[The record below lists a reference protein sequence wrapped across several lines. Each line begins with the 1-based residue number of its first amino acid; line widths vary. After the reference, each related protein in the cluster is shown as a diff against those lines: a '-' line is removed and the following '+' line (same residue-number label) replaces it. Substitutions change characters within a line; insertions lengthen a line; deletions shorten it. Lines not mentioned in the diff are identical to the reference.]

1 MQNVTTLTKPKIDV
15 LSILLS
21 TIGFG
26 GIVYGFSV
34 GRRKGWGSPVV
45 ISTLIIG
52 IMSLIIFSSRQFKL
66 DKPMLDLRTLKYP
79 MFTLALLSVS
89 ATFMII
95 LSSMILLPLY
105 LQIGLGLTALTAG
118 LILMPGGA
126 LNGILSPVAGRVY
139 DMYGPKWL
147 LTPGFIIII
156 VMLWLLSNVTTKTS
170 IPMAIFLHSGL
181 MVGVIFVM
189 MPVQTYGLNALPKNL
204 YAEVLSKQ

>member
-1 MQNVTTLTKPKIDV
+1 
-15 LSILLS
+15 
-21 TIGFG
+21 
-26 GIVYGFSV
+26 
-34 GRRKGWGSPVV
+34 
-45 ISTLIIG
+45 
-52 IMSLIIFSSRQFKL
+52 
-66 DKPMLDLRTLKYP
+66 
-79 MFTLALLSVS
+79 
-89 ATFMII
+89 MII

-118 LILMPGGA
+118 LILMSGGA
-126 LNGILSPVAGRVY
+126 LNGIFSPVAGRVY
-139 DMYGPKWL
+139 DMYSPKWL
-147 LTPGFIIII
+147 LTPGCIIII

>member
-1 MQNVTTLTKPKIDV
+1 MQNVTTLTKPKINV

-34 GRRKGWGSPVV
+34 GGRKGWGSPVV

-52 IMSLIIFSSRQFKL
+52 IMSLIIFSSSQFKL
-66 DKPMLDLRTLKYP
+66 DKPMLNLRTPKYP

-118 LILMPGGA
+118 LILMSGGR
-126 LNGILSPVAGRVY
+126 I
-139 DMYGPKWL
+139 KWYFFSSRRACL
-147 LTPGFIIII
+147 
-156 VMLWLLSNVTTKTS
+156 
-170 IPMAIFLHSGL
+170 
-181 MVGVIFVM
+181 
-189 MPVQTYGLNALPKNL
+189 
-204 YAEVLSKQ
+204 